1 MIAGNIKDME
11 YNIELLR
18 KTAKEYGLEISE
30 EKSKVL
36 QVRGSEKP
44 KTIGNF
50 EVVKKVKYLGVL
62 VGGYGRDIFKYE
74 RESIIEK
81 AQKKAAQIKSYIKK
95 SYDKTTVGK
104 AVWKLQMIPALMY
117 RKQVVI
123 LSKKVIQKL
132 QTKETEFIDT

>member
-1 MIAGNIKDME
+1 M
-11 YNIELLR
+11 R

-30 EKSKVL
+30 EKSKVI
-36 QVRGSEKP
+36 QIRGNEKP

-81 AQKKAAQIKSYIKK
+81 AQKKAAQIKNK
-95 SYDKTTVGK
+95 
-104 AVWKLQMIPALMY
+104 
-117 RKQVVI
+117 
-123 LSKKVIQKL
+123 
-132 QTKETEFIDT
+132 